1 MALFQPN
8 RNPTTRDLRW
18 FAGLWFPAF
27 CGGLGLWL
35 LRQQHPD
42 EAAAWWTVTAI
53 LALAGL
59 VSPRVIRPV
68 YRFLIRVTFPA
79 GWVVSHLV
87 VAAAY
92 FLVITP
98 IGLLMRLWHDPMR
111 RAFEPS
117 APSYWI
123 DCKPAARDRYFRQI

>member
-8 RNPTTRDLRW
+8 RNPTSRELRW

-35 LRQQHPD
+35 LRHQHPD
-42 EAAAWWTVTAI
+42 AAAAWWIVTAI

-59 VSPRVIRPV
+59 VSPRAIRPV
-68 YRFLIRVTFPA
+68 YRFLIRVTFPI
-79 GWVVSHLV
+79 GWIVSHLV

-98 IGLLMRLWHDPMR
+98 IGIVMRLWHDPMR
-111 RAFEPS
+111 RTFDRS
-117 APSYWI
+117 ARSYWI
-123 DCKPAARDRYFRQI
+123 DCKPAERDRYFRQT